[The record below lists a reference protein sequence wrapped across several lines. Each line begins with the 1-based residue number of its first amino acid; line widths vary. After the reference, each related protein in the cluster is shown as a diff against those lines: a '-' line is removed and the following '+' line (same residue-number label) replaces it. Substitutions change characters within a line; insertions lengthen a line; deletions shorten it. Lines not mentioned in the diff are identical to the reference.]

1 MTIRKV
7 IKECV
12 DKGLFDSIL
21 NIGRYPLLDH
31 VPPEVAVHY
40 RPLAKKGHQTI
51 RYSPA

>member
-21 NIGRYPLLDH
+21 NISKNPLLAH
-31 VPPEVAVHY
+31 VPLEVA
-40 RPLAKKGHQTI
+40 
-51 RYSPA
+51 

>member
-21 NIGRYPLLDH
+21 NISGHPLIDH
-31 VPPEVAVHY
+31 VPPEVARHY
-40 RPLAKKGHQTI
+40 RP
-51 RYSPA
+51 